1 MFPAEGAFASRNPR
15 TVLLAGAYQFKA
27 AEPDGL
33 IVGRFGFADYDT
45 AFTANARTKAAQRL
59 GFVLPLSNGRAI
71 QMRRGFIYAHPGVV
85 VTLMQGGDFWA
96 RFAYGASA
104 GQQVYASIVDG
115 AAISGQADGAEP
127 TQWFVVTDTQP
138 GGLAIIST
146 TCKVTS

>member
-1 MFPAEGAFASRNPR
+1 VIPAEGAFASRNPR

-27 AEPDGL
+27 ADPDGL
-33 IVGRFGFADYDT
+33 IVGRFGFADYET
-45 AFTANARTKAAQRL
+45 AFAANARTKAAQRL
-59 GFVLPLSNGRAI
+59 AFVLPLANGYAI
-71 QMRRGFIYAHPGVV
+71 RTRRGFIYARPGVAI
-85 VTLMQGGDFWA
+85 TLMQGGDFWA

-104 GQQVYASIVDG
+104 GQQVYASQVDG

-127 TQWFVVTDTQP
+127 TQWFVVTDAQP